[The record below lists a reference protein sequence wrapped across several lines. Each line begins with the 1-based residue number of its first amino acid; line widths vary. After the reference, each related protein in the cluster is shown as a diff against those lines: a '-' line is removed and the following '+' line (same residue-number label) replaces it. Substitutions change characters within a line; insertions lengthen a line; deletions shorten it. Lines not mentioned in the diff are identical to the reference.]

1 MDLNLGGF
9 IRIINL
15 QFIMK
20 YKVNYHLVWEAF
32 RHPRVFL
39 FILAGALIIFLTFLT
54 RNNALEIAISGIASV
69 FIGIGVNNYTS
80 HETHLLDERKQ
91 KSKSDEL
98 LRVMEITKSKIGRL
112 TNEMEGENHSK
123 IRQEVEELDLLIN
136 HGIQLI
142 KEGGSLH

>member
-1 MDLNLGGF
+1 M
-9 IRIINL
+9 
-15 QFIMK
+15 
-20 YKVNYHLVWEAF
+20 
-32 RHPRVFL
+32 

-54 RNNALEIAISGIASV
+54 QNNALEIAISGIASV

-80 HETHLLDERKQ
+80 HETHLLDERKL
-91 KSKSDEL
+91 KSKTDEL

-112 TNEMEGENHSK
+112 TNELEEENHSK

-142 KEGGSLH
+142 NEGSSLH